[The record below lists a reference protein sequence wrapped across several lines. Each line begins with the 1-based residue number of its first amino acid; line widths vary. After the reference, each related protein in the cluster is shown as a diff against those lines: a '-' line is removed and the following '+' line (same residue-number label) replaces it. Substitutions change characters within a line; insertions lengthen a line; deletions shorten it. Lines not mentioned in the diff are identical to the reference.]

1 VPYTYYTESRI
12 VPIFQTNPKTTQNPA
27 SVRLNPQAQVQSATD
42 EDSYDLVQKP
52 YVQVSVIGGV
62 TPDPQPA
69 WWPNGWVLRKFLR
82 KGLKRNTA
90 STLTNEQFTGVTYG
104 DYKQKSD
111 LASNQSARF
120 VKEQEKEVFGGEVF
134 GGMVVVKP
142 GFTCQKCGR
151 LSADH
156 RVYETVALRQL
167 ATNILAAR
175 GTDSKPPMFGILDVR
190 ESNGT
195 NRALVLAESGFN
207 FYMATTVAGYNL
219 PAPGHYVTQTD
230 ITAMNDTYLDCAGT
244 AINVGGP
251 KFLCAA
257 PKLVQYYAHNLRGNY
272 QHPVLYLSEIA
283 GVTQGI
289 YVADHTAE
297 SCDNCRNTVPPMLC
311 GLTNL
316 ERQKGLDDRYPKRTR
331 T

>member
-1 VPYTYYTESRI
+1 M
-12 VPIFQTNPKTTQNPA
+12 
-27 SVRLNPQAQVQSATD
+27 RLNPQAQVQSATD

-175 GTDSKPPMFGILDVR
+175 GTDSKPPMFGVLDVR

-207 FYMATTVAGYNL
+207 FHMATTVAGYNL

-230 ITAMNDTYLDCAGT
+230 ITAMNDTYLDCAG
-244 AINVGGP
+244 N
-251 KFLCAA
+251 
-257 PKLVQYYAHNLRGNY
+257 RY
-272 QHPVLYLSEIA
+272 Q
-283 GVTQGI
+283 
-289 YVADHTAE
+289 
-297 SCDNCRNTVPPMLC
+297 CR
-311 GLTNL
+311 
-316 ERQKGLDDRYPKRTR
+316 RT
-331 T
+331 